1 MRMETPRTEGNA
13 VKKIIPWLAAS
24 AAVMLALPWLAVTC
38 VNGVSGMMACFILFF
53 AVNPIY
59 AILAGAYAG
68 RQIRSMWAL
77 PVITAALFL
86 LGAWLCV
93 DMGEMTFVFYA
104 LGYLALGSVAMLVST
119 RVKKIR

>member
-1 MRMETPRTEGNA
+1 M
-13 VKKIIPWLAAS
+13 KKIIPWLAAS
-24 AAVMLALPWLAVTC
+24 AAVMLAPPWLMVTC
-38 VNGVSGMMACFILFF
+38 VNGVSGMMVCFILFF

-77 PVITAALFL
+77 PVVTAALFL

-93 DMGEMTFVFYA
+93 DIGEKTFLFYA
-104 LGYLALGSVAMLVST
+104 LGYLALGSIAMLVSARAKENT
-119 RVKKIR
+119 

>member
-13 VKKIIPWLAAS
+13 MKKIIPGLAAS
-24 AAVMLALPWLAVTC
+24 AAVMLALPWLAVTY
-38 VNGVSGMMACFILFF
+38 VNGDSGMMACCILFF
-53 AVNPIY
+53 LVNPIY

-93 DMGEMTFVFYA
+93 DMGEKAFVFYA
-104 LGYLALGSVAMLVST
+104 LGYLTLGSIAMLVSA

>member
-1 MRMETPRTEGNA
+1 M
-13 VKKIIPWLAAS
+13 KKIIPWLAAS
-24 AAVMLALPWLAVTC
+24 AVVMLVLPWLAVTC

-68 RQIRSMWAL
+68 RQIKDMWAS

-93 DMGEMTFVFYA
+93 DMGEKAFVFYA
-104 LGYLALGSVAMLVST
+104 LGYLALGSIAMLVSA